1 MSPLH
6 DPREKTF
13 EEVSGSLANAE
24 AFTYSGNVQR
34 TKVHRHTVEQLTF
47 VVEASE
53 RPGAPGPP
61 PWHGFGAGTYWR
73 AQPLVGGSSPPR
85 RSNLKP
91 NPRTSLIGGVAFLA
105 GLPETHDIESSA

>member
-53 RPGAPGPP
+53 RPGARSSALARLWGGDLLEGPTTGGRFESASPLQPKTEP
-61 PWHGFGAGTYWR
+61 PNVPH
-73 AQPLVGGSSPPR
+73 R
-85 RSNLKP
+85 RSRVP
-91 NPRTSLIGGVAFLA
+91 CRSSRNP
-105 GLPETHDIESSA
+105 